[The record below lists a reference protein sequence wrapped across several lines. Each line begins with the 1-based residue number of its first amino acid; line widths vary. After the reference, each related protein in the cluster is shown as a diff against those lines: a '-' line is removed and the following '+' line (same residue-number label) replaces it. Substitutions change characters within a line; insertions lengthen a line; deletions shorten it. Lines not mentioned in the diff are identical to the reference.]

1 MTRTPRSWGL
11 LALVAATVLAPVS
24 IANAAPP
31 NAPAANYLGD
41 TVPADLG
48 DASPQFA
55 GGQNATVSEFPGI
68 IAGIRAGGSRPEGQT
83 CTGTVVAPRKILIA
97 AHCADAQGEKKFVY
111 GLDDLKDYDGG
122 SGSGFPVNVVS
133 YKKHPKYVNFDQGFD
148 VAVVTVDRDIA
159 LKGGAAYPK
168 FATSADAG
176 GAAPGKTG
184 LGFGYGKKDFNDTS
198 QDVTLDKANLPIVNG
213 DSVCQGV
220 GAGFKSATMICAGY
234 SDGRITILPG
244 DSGGPLIV
252 DGKIYGVAS
261 WSRSDFKWYSI
272 YGRLDNEM
280 GDWVKNEVGVQ
291 PPVGDFGLSVAP
303 GSGSVAA
310 GKTVSAGIT
319 TTAGSGGAEN
329 ATLSASGL
337 PSGVKAVFQ
346 PTSVTTGNSA
356 KVTFEASTS
365 APNGTYEVTVTGT
378 TSSGKTA
385 SGKYSLTVT
394 GDQQPGDFT
403 LSASPGSVKA
413 AKGNYVSTTISSTG
427 GGQTITLSASG
438 VPSGVKAAF
447 QPASIGAGSSAKLTL
462 DVSSTATAGTST
474 ITVTG
479 TDAAGKTATTTV
491 ALTVEGTQEP
501 PTGDVTVT
509 ATPSSGSG
517 WQGQLV
523 QTAVKASGGTGN
535 LTLTASGAPAGTQV
549 SFNPA
554 TIGQNGTSNVWIF
567 TSFSTPTGTYPITI
581 TATSADGKT
590 GKVTFTLTVT
600 SFAMHR
606 VGAH

>member
-11 LALVAATVLAPVS
+11 LALVAATVLTPVS
-24 IANAAPP
+24 IAHAAPP

-41 TVPADLG
+41 TVPANLG
-48 DASPQFA
+48 DASPMFV
-55 GGQNATVSEFPGI
+55 GGQNATVSEFPGV
-68 IAGIRAGGSRPEGQT
+68 IAGIRAGGTRPEGQT
-83 CTGTVVAPRKILIA
+83 CTGTVLAPRKILIA

-111 GLDDLKDYDGG
+111 GLDDLKDYQGG
-122 SGSGFPVNVVS
+122 AGTGFAVNVVS
-133 YKKHPKYVNFDQGFD
+133 YKKHPKYVNFDQGYD

-184 LGFGYGKKDFNDTS
+184 LGFGYGKKDFNDNS
-198 QDVTLDKANLPIVNG
+198 QDVTLDKASLPVVNG

-234 SDGRITILPG
+234 SDGRISILPG
-244 DSGGPLIV
+244 DSGGPLIL

-280 GDWVKNEVGVQ
+280 GDWVRTEVGEQ
-291 PPVGDFGLSVAP
+291 PPVGDFGLTVAP

-365 APNGTYEVTVTGT
+365 APNGTYEITIGGT
-378 TSSGKTA
+378 TTGGKTA

-394 GDQQPGDFT
+394 GGGDPQPGDFT
-403 LSASPGSVKA
+403 LGASPSSVKA
-413 AKGNYVSTTISSTG
+413 AKGKYVSTTISSSG
-427 GGQTITLSASG
+427 DGRTITLSASG
-438 VPSGVKAAF
+438 VPSGVKATF
-447 QPASIGAGSSAKLTL
+447 QPSSVGAGSSSKLTL

-479 TDAAGKTATTTV
+479 TDTGGKTATTTV
-491 ALTVEGTQEP
+491 SLTVEGSDP
-501 PTGDVTVT
+501 PTGEVTVT
-509 ATPSSGSG
+509 ASPSSASVR
-517 WQGQLV
+517 QGMLA
-523 QTAVKASGGTGN
+523 QTLVKAAGGTGN
-535 LTLTASGAPAGTQV
+535 LTLTASGVPTGAQM

-554 TIGQNGTSNVWIF
+554 TIGQNGSSNVWVF
-567 TSFSTPTGTYPITI
+567 TNFSTPPGTYPITI
-581 TATSADGKT
+581 KATSADGKT
-590 GKVTFTLTVT
+590 GTTTFTLTVT
-600 SFAMHR
+600 R
-606 VGAH
+606 